1 MVDDDVCEGAVG
13 QQAPVL
19 AHNLRSINP
28 LGQTATKLC
37 DSLLGLCQQPKV
49 NAYAV
54 PFAKPA
60 PASYTKPETGKKAP
74 FQVVHFSDIH
84 IDRQYTVRTA
94 SSLRKYGVTY
104 QGWTVGWGRG
114 RVHKAYL
121 LQKLR
126 RPSWE
131 AYHQGRQGYGH
142 EEL

>member
-1 MVDDDVCEGAVG
+1 MRPDSVQVVDDDVCEGAVG

-49 NAYAV
+49 NAYNV

-60 PASYTKPETGKKAP
+60 PASYTKPQAGKKAP

-84 IDRQYTVRTA
+84 IDRQYTVRTT
-94 SSLRKYGVTY
+94 LFFKVTDSTE
-104 QGWTVGWGRG
+104 QVWLVGR
-114 RVHKAYL
+114 
-121 LQKLR
+121 
-126 RPSWE
+126 S
-131 AYHQGRQGYGH
+131 
-142 EEL
+142 